1 MKTQHSQN
9 KGKKEALPLELKMGR
24 MGRFLFLSL
33 RGRQCSLLIFVLL
46 WAQHR
51 AWCIVGSQEVFTE
64 GRKTAYD
71 TGKRMV
77 FVIKQTRVQ
86 IL

>member
-1 MKTQHSQN
+1 
-9 KGKKEALPLELKMGR
+9 MGR

-33 RGRQCSLLIFVLL
+33 RGRQCFLLIFVLL

-51 AWCIVGSQEVFTE
+51 AWCIADAQEVFTE

-71 TGKRMV
+71 TRKRMV
-77 FVIKQTRVQ
+77 FGIKQSRVH